1 MLFNSLTF
9 LAFFV
14 PLLVVLRLL
23 PVHGIA
29 RNAWILGAS
38 FLVSA
43 SWSPPFILLLL
54 ATAAVDYG
62 VAIKMGSL
70 PTRAARKP
78 WLIVSLVFSLGSLAF
93 FKYTGMALSTAG
105 GLAHWLGSPWKP
117 PALDIVLPLGIS
129 FYTFETISYGIDVYR
144 GELQPK
150 RNFFQYLSFL
160 MFFPKLIAGPIV
172 RASELL
178 HQIPKP
184 RLIEEEKFGEGLT
197 LIGHGFIK
205 KTLFADNFAP
215 FVEQVFARPL
225 EHNRFMCL
233 VAVYGYSMQVYFDF
247 SAYSDIAR
255 GCAKIVGYE
264 LPLNF
269 NQPYKAVSMSEF
281 WRRWHM
287 TLSRWLRDYLYIPL
301 GGNHGSKFATY
312 RNLFLTMLLGGLW
325 HGANWTFVAWGAL
338 NGIFLLTERAYFE
351 LRGKKQKRRSD
362 MGFGERLV
370 RALIVFHL
378 ITFTRIFFRAP
389 DFGIALDVIHGIVA
403 PKTRELVP
411 SFALFAIPAATIAY
425 VALSQF
431 KERVLALRPRGA
443 SVLIYAAA
451 GVVLLAFGASQAEF
465 IYFQF

>member
-9 LAFFV
+9 LAFFI

-38 FLVSA
+38 FLFYA

-78 WLIVSLVFSLGSLAF
+78 WLILSLVFSLGSLAF

-184 RLIEEEKFGEGLT
+184 RLIEEVKFGECLT

-205 KTLFADNFAP
+205 NTIFADNFPP
-215 FVEQVFARPL
+215 FL
-225 EHNRFMCL
+225 
-233 VAVYGYSMQVYFDF
+233 
-247 SAYSDIAR
+247 
-255 GCAKIVGYE
+255 
-264 LPLNF
+264 
-269 NQPYKAVSMSEF
+269 
-281 WRRWHM
+281 
-287 TLSRWLRDYLYIPL
+287 
-301 GGNHGSKFATY
+301 
-312 RNLFLTMLLGGLW
+312 
-325 HGANWTFVAWGAL
+325 
-338 NGIFLLTERAYFE
+338 
-351 LRGKKQKRRSD
+351 
-362 MGFGERLV
+362 
-370 RALIVFHL
+370 
-378 ITFTRIFFRAP
+378 
-389 DFGIALDVIHGIVA
+389 
-403 PKTRELVP
+403 
-411 SFALFAIPAATIAY
+411 
-425 VALSQF
+425 
-431 KERVLALRPRGA
+431 
-443 SVLIYAAA
+443 
-451 GVVLLAFGASQAEF
+451 
-465 IYFQF
+465 